1 MPNKI
6 IIDNLKVLLTD
17 AKASKETKDKFRARS
32 YANSIKAIEKCDFEI
47 TSGKEA
53 LKLSGIGK
61 GIAEKIQE
69 IIDTGSLKQVSDLGE
84 EIVSKTVVIGNF
96 CKIWGVG
103 PAKAEELWK
112 AGARSISDV
121 HSHMDILTTNQ
132 KIGLKYFDDLQQ
144 RIPRKKVN
152 ELGKKIAKVIE
163 ELEEERG
170 WKVERTICGS
180 YRRRVETCGDM
191 DVLLCEADNSEILA
205 DIVIRLQK
213 LEVLDVTLAIGP
225 TKYMGLANVD
235 GIMFRVDMEVIPPVE
250 WPFALLYFTGSGN
263 FNQRQR
269 NIAKEKGYSLSEH
282 GMKNVKTGEYVQGM
296 KYESDIFKFLGMKY
310 LAPWDRK

>member
-1 MPNKI
+1 MPNKT

-17 AKASKETKDKFRARS
+17 AKASKEAKDKFRARS
-32 YANSIKAIEKCDFEI
+32 YANAIKAIEKCDYEI
-47 TSGKEA
+47 ESGKEA

-84 EIVSKTVVIGNF
+84 EIVNKTVVIGNF

-112 AGARSISDV
+112 AGARSVDDV
-121 HSHMDILTTNQ
+121 HSHMDLLTTNQ
-132 KIGLKYFDDLQQ
+132 KIGLKYFDDLQK
-144 RIPRKKVN
+144 RIPRVKVKD
-152 ELGKKIAKVIE
+152 LGKKIAHVIE
-163 ELEEERG
+163 ELEKERG
-170 WKVERTICGS
+170 WTVERTICGS

-191 DVLLCEADNSEILA
+191 DVLLCEESNVEILA
-205 DIVIRLQK
+205 DIIKRLQE

-225 TKYMGLANVD
+225 TKYMGLAKVD
-235 GIMFRVDMEVIPPVE
+235 GVMFRVDMEVIPPVE

-269 NIAKEKGYSLSEH
+269 NVAKEKGYSLSEH
-282 GMKNVKTGEYVQGM
+282 GMKDVKTGEYVPGM

-310 LAPWDRK
+310 LAPWDRT